1 MHQDLINN
9 APKAVQPF
17 LKLLFANKPL
27 AEFTNEERH
36 ALSSKEPFIAAVNI
50 GVVMPPDF
58 LEPVADTFLTYF
70 DFMANE
76 VKISLRSAEDDEFR
90 TMPGIAIEGLIAHA
104 EEDNR
109 YYNAAL
115 TYEMV
120 KILLAAQFPVEQS
133 LIKVIADD
141 MLEFAD
147 EIDAP
152 QENVS
157 KEEFSSHLMKVVEEE
172 EISSGF
178 DFCDFFADEIA
189 MFPSEFNQFLL
200 SNFQTFPW
208 YVDALLLLCLHPHSS
223 LAEAAAELL
232 NKLPAKKWKKLS
244 NKHYIPLVQRFG
256 IESVKRSIRDWQ
268 SAAMKHAKNT
278 PEYEVLSCHVNIPD
292 TELSQVMNLRI
303 RDKQTHIVYY
313 AHLVYRIGYGLID
326 GSITPHRTEEEFAEI
341 LQSLSEQMPIT
352 QVNPLFVSKILPNA
366 LHQQLQRS
374 EEKITI
380 KAAEVLSK
388 LPPTW
393 LEAQP
398 FNLPALAKVL
408 KTDINDTSL
417 INQERLNSEALL
429 DTYGL
434 NGWVITDFEDDAP
447 AETIRAR
454 YATEPRYA
462 EALAN
467 VGLMAHYQTDNNLA
481 LLPPARYVCCAKALS
496 DEKSQLSDE
505 KAISD
510 ENSQPFPLFDT
521 LAQYSAAGISILP
534 GSLKKADTSGSAPV
548 VENPKGYVLK
558 IELDHTR
565 PKVWRRF
572 TVSSATNM
580 GELHN
585 LIQVIMGWENDH
597 LYDFNTP
604 IGHIDE
610 DPSGFNE
617 SLIAWEVPL
626 AHVLTKAGQSM
637 QYTYDFGDSW
647 EHTITL
653 EKINKTNCKQP
664 VVTTGKGTCPPEDCG
679 GTWGYEN
686 LLKMMKYARKNGIE
700 SLDEEE
706 QNQLHWYGFVDDF
719 DPSHFDK
726 QAVNEKI
733 K

>member
-9 APKAVQPF
+9 APEAVKPF

-27 AEFTNEERH
+27 AEFTNEERN
-36 ALSSKEPFIAAVNI
+36 ALSSREPFIAAVNI

-58 LEPVADTFLTYF
+58 IEPVADTFLTYF
-70 DFMANE
+70 DFMAKE
-76 VKISLRSAEDDEFR
+76 VKISLRSAKDDEFR
-90 TMPGIAIEGLIAHA
+90 TMPGIAIEGLIAQA

-141 MLEFAD
+141 MREFAD

-157 KEEFSSHLMKVVEEE
+157 KEEFTSHLMKMVEEE

-208 YVDALLLLCLHPHSS
+208 YVDALLLLCLHPQNS

-256 IESVKRSIRDWQ
+256 IESVKRRIRDWQ
-268 SAAMKHAKNT
+268 SAAMKHAKHT

-292 TELSQVMNLRI
+292 TELSQAMNLRI

-326 GSITPHRTEEEFAEI
+326 GKIMHDGTEEEFAEL
-341 LQSLSEQMPIT
+341 LQSLSEQMPIA
-352 QVNPLFVSKILPNA
+352 QVNPPFAGKILPNT

-380 KAAEVLSK
+380 EAAEVLSK

-398 FNLPALAKVL
+398 FNLPALAKVC

-417 INQERLNSEALL
+417 IHQERLNSEALL

-434 NGWVITDFEDDAP
+434 NGWVITDFEDDVP
-447 AETIRAR
+447 ADTIRAQ
-454 YATEPRYA
+454 YATELRYA

-467 VGLMAHYQTDNNLA
+467 VGLIAHYQTDNSIA

-496 DEKSQLSDE
+496 DEKSQLSD
-505 KAISD
+505 KK
-510 ENSQPFPLFDT
+510 SQPFPLFDM
-521 LAQYSAAGISILP
+521 LAQYSATGLSILP
-534 GSLKKADTSGSAPV
+534 GSLKEADTSGSAPV
-548 VENPKGYVLK
+548 VDNPKGYVLK

-572 TVSSATNM
+572 TVSSAISM
-580 GELHN
+580 SELHG
-585 LIQVIMGWENDH
+585 LIQVIMGWENEH

-604 IGHIDE
+604 IGRIDE

-617 SLIAWEVPL
+617 SLNAWEVSL

-647 EHTITL
+647 KHTITL

-664 VVTTGKGTCPPEDCG
+664 VVTAGKGTCPPEDCG

-700 SLDEEE
+700 SLDEKE
-706 QNQLHWYGFVDDF
+706 QNQLRWYGFTDDF

-726 QAVNEKI
+726 QAVNEKL

>member
-1 MHQDLINN
+1 MHQNLINN
-9 APKAVQPF
+9 APEAVKPF

-27 AEFTNEERH
+27 AKFTNEERN
-36 ALSSKEPFIAAVNI
+36 ALSSREPFIAAVNI

-58 LEPVADTFLTYF
+58 IEPIADTFLAYF

-76 VKISLRSAEDDEFR
+76 MKISLRSAKDDEFR
-90 TMPGIAIEGLIAHA
+90 TMPGIAIEGLIAQA

-133 LIKVIADD
+133 LIQVIADD

-157 KEEFSSHLMKVVEEE
+157 KEEFTSHLMKMVEEE

-178 DFCDFFADEIA
+178 EFCNFFADEIA
-189 MFPSEFNQFLL
+189 MFPSEFNHFLL

-208 YVDALLLLCLHPHSS
+208 YVDALLLLCLHPQSS

-232 NKLPAKKWKKLS
+232 NKLPTKKWKNLS

-256 IESVKRSIRDWQ
+256 IESVKRRIRDWQ

-326 GSITPHRTEEEFAEI
+326 GKIMPHRTEEEFAEL

-352 QVNPLFVSKILPNA
+352 QVNPLFVGNILPNA

-380 KAAEVLSK
+380 ETAEVLSK

-398 FNLPALAKVL
+398 FNLPALAKVC

-417 INQERLNSEALL
+417 VNQERLNSEALL
-429 DTYGL
+429 DTHGL
-434 NGWVITDFEDDAP
+434 NGWVIKDSEYDAP
-447 AETIRAR
+447 HETIRAR
-454 YATEPRYA
+454 YATEPRYS

-467 VGLMAHYQTDNNLA
+467 VGLIAHYQADNNLA

-496 DEKSQLSDE
+496 DEKSQLSGE
-505 KAISD
+505 K
-510 ENSQPFPLFDT
+510 SQPFPLFDT
-521 LAQYSAAGISILP
+521 LAQYSVAGISILP
-534 GSLKKADTSGSAPV
+534 GLLKKADTSGSAPV

-565 PKVWRRF
+565 PNVWRRF

-664 VVTTGKGTCPPEDCG
+664 VVTAGKGTCPPEDCG